1 MSKIYNLLNS
11 GTTFSLFLPF
21 VSDKVNNRNIWK
33 VSAIIPVAVELI
45 QPVVGRSFDVDDII
59 LNFAG
64 ILAGYFI
71 AMTLTYAINKIR
83 SRHNRI

>member
-1 MSKIYNLLNS
+1 MN
-11 GTTFSLFLPF
+11 LFLPF

-33 VSAIIPVAVELI
+33 VSAIIPIAVELI
-45 QPVVGRSFDVDDII
+45 QPVVGRNFDVDDII

-83 SRHNRI
+83 FRHNRI